1 MILLPDY
8 PDRVIREHR
17 VRVERIALSVTFLLI
32 FSASWWL
39 FSGLFGSPE
48 LLSRLG
54 PISLIF
60 ISSLVV
66 IDLIDYG
73 LIQKSRIGVIA
84 NICYPTLLALSISNL
99 KFNDVLISGSI
110 YFLMAVFLWFVAKK
124 NLSITHSSRR
134 WRGLTSILGLAF
146 SASVMYS
153 ISSEIQIYM
162 VVFACILITMIPDL
176 LSKDENHKSRKDF
189 IKKLDLVEE
198 QVLLLRSQGISLEQA
213 SSILKK
219 AREDC
224 WNEPEKGLT
233 VILLAEEEIERVKA
247 LANDLDDIKQET
259 HLFMKKAESIAPG
272 VHGPRKAFESGQK
285 ESDFGSLREAEILF
299 RLSKKRSEI
308 IIQHWQN
315 AIDELASAEELIS
328 FVKDIPLDSINS
340 IIDSAKEALESENPV
355 EAIKIASS
363 VPGHLESLES
373 TTTEAKEAI
382 IEAEKAIQ
390 EVEGSFS
397 VSTKERLVESKVA
410 LESGNSSLAKGLATS
425 ILRDIN
431 KMSESMQNVQR
442 GLRQRKKL
450 TAVFPSGKSGDQWRN
465 QLEDIETKVNS
476 EQWVEAS
483 DLLESLTK
491 NLQQYEKSRSEA
503 LELYSFVESEWI
515 ELRKKL
521 DSSNIKVNDSMRMNA
536 ESKLSESKKLLEEG
550 DIDSTLSSLGKT
562 DEIMENLRR
571 RI

>member
-146 SASVMYS
+146 SALVMYS

-162 VVFACILITMIPDL
+162 IVFTCILITMIPDL

-224 WNEPEKGLT
+224 WNEPERGLT

-315 AIDELASAEELIS
+315 AMDEIASAEELIS
-328 FVKDIPLDSINS
+328 YVKSITLDSINN

-442 GLRQRKKL
+442 GLRQRQKL

>member
-162 VVFACILITMIPDL
+162 VVFTCILITMIPDL
-176 LSKDENHKSRKDF
+176 LSKDENHKSRKGF

-315 AIDELASAEELIS
+315 AMDEIASAEELIS
-328 FVKDIPLDSINS
+328 YVKGITLDSINN
-340 IIDSAKEALESENPV
+340 IIDSAKEALGSENPV

>member
-162 VVFACILITMIPDL
+162 IVFTCILITMIPDL

-328 FVKDIPLDSINS
+328 FVKGITLDSINN

-483 DLLESLTK
+483 DLLELLTK

>member
-124 NLSITHSSRR
+124 NHSITHSSRR

-162 VVFACILITMIPDL
+162 IVFTCILITMIPDL

-315 AIDELASAEELIS
+315 AMDEIASAEELIS
-328 FVKDIPLDSINS
+328 FVKGIPLDSINS

-483 DLLESLTK
+483 DLLELLTK

>member
-84 NICYPTLLALSISNL
+84 NICYPTLLALSISNIE
-99 KFNDVLISGSI
+99 FNDVLISGSI

-162 VVFACILITMIPDL
+162 IVFTCILITMIPDL
-176 LSKDENHKSRKDF
+176 ISKDENHKSRKDF

-315 AIDELASAEELIS
+315 AIDEIASAEGLIS
-328 FVKDIPLDSINS
+328 FVKGITLDSINS

-450 TAVFPSGKSGDQWRN
+450 TAVFPSGKSGDEWRN
-465 QLEDIETKVNS
+465 QLEDIEIKVNL

-483 DLLESLTK
+483 ELLELLTK
-491 NLQQYEKSRSEA
+491 NLQKYEKSKSEA
-503 LELYSFVESEWI
+503 QELYSFVESEWI
-515 ELRKKL
+515 DLRKKL

-550 DIDSTLSSLGKT
+550 DIDSTLSTLGKT

>member
-162 VVFACILITMIPDL
+162 IVFTCILITMIPDL

-315 AIDELASAEELIS
+315 AMDEIASAEELIS
-328 FVKDIPLDSINS
+328 YVKGITLDSINN

>member
-162 VVFACILITMIPDL
+162 VVFTCILITMIPDL

-198 QVLLLRSQGISLEQA
+198 QVLLLRSQGVSLEQA

-328 FVKDIPLDSINS
+328 FVKGITLDSINS

-483 DLLESLTK
+483 DLLELLTK

-536 ESKLSESKKLLEEG
+536 ESKLSESKKLLEDG

>member
-39 FSGLFGSPE
+39 FSGLFGTPE

-162 VVFACILITMIPDL
+162 VVFTCILITMIPDL

-315 AIDELASAEELIS
+315 AMDEIASAEELIS
-328 FVKDIPLDSINS
+328 YVKGITLDSINN
-340 IIDSAKEALESENPV
+340 IIDSAKEALGSENPV

>member
-162 VVFACILITMIPDL
+162 IVFTCILITMIPDL

-315 AIDELASAEELIS
+315 AMDEIASAEELIS
-328 FVKDIPLDSINS
+328 YVKGITLDSINNM
-340 IIDSAKEALESENPV
+340 IDSAKEALESENPV

-536 ESKLSESKKLLEEG
+536 ESKLSESKKLLEDG

>member
-153 ISSEIQIYM
+153 ISSEIQIYLI
-162 VVFACILITMIPDL
+162 VFTCILITMIPDL

-247 LANDLDDIKQET
+247 LANDLDEIKQET

-315 AIDELASAEELIS
+315 AIDEIASAEELIS
-328 FVKDIPLDSINS
+328 FVQGITLDSINS

-483 DLLESLTK
+483 ELLELLTK

-515 ELRKKL
+515 DLRKKL

>member
-162 VVFACILITMIPDL
+162 IVFTCILITMIPDL

-328 FVKDIPLDSINS
+328 FVKGITLDSINS

-483 DLLESLTK
+483 DLLELLTK

>member
-134 WRGLTSILGLAF
+134 WRGLTSIFGLAF

-162 VVFACILITMIPDL
+162 IVFTCILITMIPDL
-176 LSKDENHKSRKDF
+176 ISKDENHKSRKDF

-224 WNEPEKGLT
+224 WNEPERGLT

-259 HLFMKKAESIAPG
+259 HLFVKKAESIAPG

-315 AIDELASAEELIS
+315 AIDEIASAEELIS
-328 FVKDIPLDSINS
+328 FVKGIKLDSINS

-373 TTTEAKEAI
+373 MTTEAKEAI

-450 TAVFPSGKSGDQWRN
+450 TAVFPSGKSGDEWRN
-465 QLEDIETKVNS
+465 QLEDIETKVNL

-483 DLLESLTK
+483 ELLELLTK
-491 NLQQYEKSRSEA
+491 NLQKYEKSKSEA
-503 LELYSFVESEWI
+503 QELYSFVESEWI
-515 ELRKKL
+515 DLRKKL

>member
-60 ISSLVV
+60 ISSLVI

-84 NICYPTLLALSISNL
+84 NICYPTLLALSISNIE
-99 KFNDVLISGSI
+99 FNDVLISGSI

-134 WRGLTSILGLAF
+134 WRGLTSIFGLAF

-162 VVFACILITMIPDL
+162 IVFTCILITMIPDL
-176 LSKDENHKSRKDF
+176 ISKDENHKSRKDF

-224 WNEPEKGLT
+224 WNEPERGLT

-259 HLFMKKAESIAPG
+259 HLFVKKAESIAPG

-315 AIDELASAEELIS
+315 AIDEIASAEELTS
-328 FVKDIPLDSINS
+328 FVKGIKLDSINS

-373 TTTEAKEAI
+373 MTTEAKEAI

-450 TAVFPSGKSGDQWRN
+450 TAVFPSGKSGDEWRN
-465 QLEDIETKVNS
+465 QLEDIETKVNL

-483 DLLESLTK
+483 ELLELLTK
-491 NLQQYEKSRSEA
+491 NLQKYEKSKSEA
-503 LELYSFVESEWI
+503 QELYSFVESEWI
-515 ELRKKL
+515 DLRKKL

-550 DIDSTLSSLGKT
+550 DIDSTLSTLGKT

>member
-162 VVFACILITMIPDL
+162 VVFTCILITMIPDL

-315 AIDELASAEELIS
+315 AMDEIASAEELIS
-328 FVKDIPLDSINS
+328 YVKSITLDSINN

-536 ESKLSESKKLLEEG
+536 ESKLSESKRLLEEG

>member
-73 LIQKSRIGVIA
+73 LIEKSRIGVIA

-110 YFLMAVFLWFVAKK
+110 YFLMAIFLWFLAKK

-162 VVFACILITMIPDL
+162 IVFTCILITMIPDL
-176 LSKDENHKSRKDF
+176 ISKDENHKSRKDF

-224 WNEPEKGLT
+224 WNEPERGLT

-259 HLFMKKAESIAPG
+259 HLFVKKAESIAPG

-315 AIDELASAEELIS
+315 AIDEIASAEGLIS
-328 FVKDIPLDSINS
+328 FVKGITLDSINS

-390 EVEGSFS
+390 EVEGTFS
-397 VSTKERLVESKVA
+397 VNTKERLVESKVA

-442 GLRQRKKL
+442 GLRQKKKL

-483 DLLESLTK
+483 DLLELLTQ

-515 ELRKKL
+515 DLRKKL

>member
-84 NICYPTLLALSISNL
+84 NICYPTLLALSISNI

-162 VVFACILITMIPDL
+162 IVFICILITMIPDL
-176 LSKDENHKSRKDF
+176 ISKDENHKSRKDF

-198 QVLLLRSQGISLEQA
+198 QVLFLRSQGISLEQA

-224 WNEPEKGLT
+224 WNEPERGLT

-259 HLFMKKAESIAPG
+259 HLFVKKAESIAPG

-315 AIDELASAEELIS
+315 AIDEIASAEELIS
-328 FVKDIPLDSINS
+328 FVKGITLDSINS

-450 TAVFPSGKSGDQWRN
+450 TAFFPSGKSGDEWRN
-465 QLEDIETKVNS
+465 QLEDIETKVNL

-483 DLLESLTK
+483 ELLELLTK
-491 NLQQYEKSRSEA
+491 NLQKYEKSKSEA
-503 LELYSFVESEWI
+503 QELYSFVESEWI
-515 ELRKKL
+515 DLRKKL

-550 DIDSTLSSLGKT
+550 DIDSTLSTLGKT
-562 DEIMENLRR
+562 DEIIENLRR

>member
-162 VVFACILITMIPDL
+162 IVFTCILITMIPDL
-176 LSKDENHKSRKDF
+176 ISKDENHKSRKDF

-315 AIDELASAEELIS
+315 AIDEIASAEELIS
-328 FVKDIPLDSINS
+328 FVTGIILDSINS

-363 VPGHLESLES
+363 VSGHLKSLES
-373 TTTEAKEAI
+373 TTKEAKEAI

-450 TAVFPSGKSGDQWRN
+450 TAVFPSGKSGDEWRN

-483 DLLESLTK
+483 ELLELLTK
-491 NLQQYEKSRSEA
+491 NLQKYEKSKSEA
-503 LELYSFVESEWI
+503 QELYSFVESEWI
-515 ELRKKL
+515 DLRKKL

-536 ESKLSESKKLLEEG
+536 ESKLSESKKFLEEG
-550 DIDSTLSSLGKT
+550 DIDSTLSTLGKT

>member
-162 VVFACILITMIPDL
+162 IVFTCILITMIPDL

-328 FVKDIPLDSINS
+328 FVKGITLDSINS

>member
-1 MILLPDY
+1 VILLPDY

-162 VVFACILITMIPDL
+162 IVFTCILITMIPDL

-315 AIDELASAEELIS
+315 AMDEIASAEELIS
-328 FVKDIPLDSINS
+328 YVKGITLDSINN
-340 IIDSAKEALESENPV
+340 IIDSAKEALGSENPV

>member
-162 VVFACILITMIPDL
+162 VVFTCILITMIPDL

-198 QVLLLRSQGISLEQA
+198 QVLLLRSQGVSLEQA

-328 FVKDIPLDSINS
+328 FVKGIPLDSINS

-483 DLLESLTK
+483 ELLELLTK

-536 ESKLSESKKLLEEG
+536 ESKLSESKKLLEDG

>member
-84 NICYPTLLALSISNL
+84 NICYPTLLALSISNI

-162 VVFACILITMIPDL
+162 IVFTCILITMIPDL
-176 LSKDENHKSRKDF
+176 ISKDENHKSRKDF

-224 WNEPEKGLT
+224 WNEPERGLT

-259 HLFMKKAESIAPG
+259 HLFVKKAESIAPG

-315 AIDELASAEELIS
+315 AIDEIASAEELIS
-328 FVKDIPLDSINS
+328 FVKGITLDSINS

-373 TTTEAKEAI
+373 MTTEAKEAI

-450 TAVFPSGKSGDQWRN
+450 TTVFPSGKSGDEWRN
-465 QLEDIETKVNS
+465 QLEDIETKVNL

-483 DLLESLTK
+483 ELLELLTK
-491 NLQQYEKSRSEA
+491 NLQKYEKSKSEA
-503 LELYSFVESEWI
+503 QELYSFVESEWI
-515 ELRKKL
+515 DLRKKL

-550 DIDSTLSSLGKT
+550 DIDSTLSTLGKT

>member
-162 VVFACILITMIPDL
+162 IVFTCILITMIPDL

-315 AIDELASAEELIS
+315 AIDEIASAEELIS
-328 FVKDIPLDSINS
+328 FVKGIPLDSINS

-483 DLLESLTK
+483 DLLELLTK

>member
-162 VVFACILITMIPDL
+162 IVFTCILITMIPDL

-315 AIDELASAEELIS
+315 AIDEIASAEELIS
-328 FVKDIPLDSINS
+328 FVKGITLDSINS

-483 DLLESLTK
+483 DLLELLTK

>member
-124 NLSITHSSRR
+124 NLSLTHSSRR

-146 SASVMYS
+146 SVSVMYS

-162 VVFACILITMIPDL
+162 IVFTCILITMIPDL

-247 LANDLDDIKQET
+247 LANDLDEIKQET

-315 AIDELASAEELIS
+315 AMDEIASAEELIS
-328 FVKDIPLDSINS
+328 IVKGITLDSINS

-483 DLLESLTK
+483 GLLELLTK

>member
-162 VVFACILITMIPDL
+162 IVFTCILITMIPDL

-198 QVLLLRSQGISLEQA
+198 QVLLLRSQGVSLEQA

-328 FVKDIPLDSINS
+328 FVKGIPLDSINS

-483 DLLESLTK
+483 DLLELLTK

-536 ESKLSESKKLLEEG
+536 ESKLSESKKLLEDG

>member
-110 YFLMAVFLWFVAKK
+110 YFLMTVFLWFVAKK

-162 VVFACILITMIPDL
+162 IVFTCILITMIPDL

-315 AIDELASAEELIS
+315 AMDEIASAEELIS
-328 FVKDIPLDSINS
+328 YVKGITLDSINN

>member
-162 VVFACILITMIPDL
+162 IVFTCILITMIPDL

-198 QVLLLRSQGISLEQA
+198 QVLLLRSQGVSLEQA

-328 FVKDIPLDSINS
+328 FVKGIPLDSINS

-483 DLLESLTK
+483 DLLELLTK

>member
-1 MILLPDY
+1 VILLPDY
-8 PDRVIREHR
+8 PERVIREHR

-84 NICYPTLLALSISNL
+84 NICYPTLLALSISNIE
-99 KFNDVLISGSI
+99 FNDVLISGSI

-134 WRGLTSILGLAF
+134 WRGLTSIFGLAF

-162 VVFACILITMIPDL
+162 IVFTCILITMIPDL
-176 LSKDENHKSRKDF
+176 ISKDENHKSRKDF

-224 WNEPEKGLT
+224 WNEPERGLT

-259 HLFMKKAESIAPG
+259 HLFVKKAESIAPG

-315 AIDELASAEELIS
+315 AIDEIASAEELIS
-328 FVKDIPLDSINS
+328 FVKGIKLDSINS

-373 TTTEAKEAI
+373 MTTEAKEAI

-450 TAVFPSGKSGDQWRN
+450 TAVFPSGKSGDEWRN
-465 QLEDIETKVNS
+465 QLEDIETKVNL

-483 DLLESLTK
+483 ELLELLTK
-491 NLQQYEKSRSEA
+491 NLQKYEKSKSEA
-503 LELYSFVESEWI
+503 QELYSFVESEWI
-515 ELRKKL
+515 DLRKKL

-550 DIDSTLSSLGKT
+550 DIDSTLSTLGKT

>member
-162 VVFACILITMIPDL
+162 IVFTCILITMIPDL

-328 FVKDIPLDSINS
+328 FVKGIPLDSINS

-536 ESKLSESKKLLEEG
+536 ESKLSESKKLLEDG

>member
-162 VVFACILITMIPDL
+162 VVFTCILITMIPDL

-315 AIDELASAEELIS
+315 AMDEIASAEELIS
-328 FVKDIPLDSINS
+328 YVKGITLDSINN
-340 IIDSAKEALESENPV
+340 IIDSAKEALGSENPV

-483 DLLESLTK
+483 NLLESLTK

-536 ESKLSESKKLLEEG
+536 ESKLSESKRLLEEG

>member
-162 VVFACILITMIPDL
+162 VVFTCILITMIPDL

-233 VILLAEEEIERVKA
+233 IILLAEEEIERVKA

-328 FVKDIPLDSINS
+328 FVKGITLDSINS